1 MRNKRYYLKALVT
14 LIAASMLLPLLLSSC
29 SLFTNKIAEAVVRI
43 YADNVVGQGIIV
55 DKNGYVVTSSHS
67 VRGSQSIYIELK
79 SGERYEGKILCFN
92 QAKDVAVIKMLGS
105 FPVLQALIMGD
116 SDIVQQNDEVTV
128 TRYLTGTKNVMTSK
142 GTVIALSKTNGANYL
157 QTNAALDVEAAGGAL
172 LNKSGE
178 LIGVMS
184 WNYGQPGREGFALA
198 SNDVAS
204 IVAQAQEAEADP
216 LAIVS
221 IEAPQVTNFSA
232 IFSWKT
238 NRPATG
244 QVEYGLQAGV
254 YVFKTSEDT
263 ALLAV
268 HGYVADNLQ
277 PGVTYHFRA
286 KSVDAC
292 GNEAVSQDNS
302 FTTSMTA
309 PAGKLAIVNVNVFN
323 IASSGMSV
331 RWITNSPASST
342 VYYSTDKA
350 GKQQVKTDSNLVY
363 EHEVR
368 IDGLSPETRYFISV
382 KSDTKS
388 ESAQAEASTITTPSN
403 ALVCCKVFCRIPD
416 FDFQSPQGGNITN
429 GDISGKET
437 IIVFVT
443 TSCSTCMQQALFLND
458 YSKSNPGSDIKMLL
472 VASNEKMS
480 EVTKWAK
487 KYDIT
492 VPVYLDV
499 NGDLV
504 NTCKL
509 RTIPSWLILDSGSII
524 KYYKSGGFG
533 SRPEMEGALKQN
545 L

>member
-1 MRNKRYYLKALVT
+1 MRNKRFCPRALVT
-14 LIAASMLLPLLLSSC
+14 LIAASMLLLLLLSSC
-29 SLFTNKIAEAVVRI
+29 SLFTNKTAESVVRI
-43 YADNVVGQGIIV
+43 YADNIVGQGIMV
-55 DKNGYVVTSSHS
+55 DKSGYVVTSSHS
-67 VRGSQSIYIELK
+67 VRGSQSIYVELK
-79 SGERYEGKILCFN
+79 SGERYEGKILCLD
-92 QAKDVAVIKMLGS
+92 QAKDVAVIKMHGS
-105 FPVLQALIMGD
+105 LPVLQAFVMGD
-116 SDIVQQNDEVTV
+116 SDIVQQNDEVSAV
-128 TRYLTGTKNVMTSK
+128 RYLTGTKNLMTSK
-142 GTVIALSKTNGANYL
+142 GTVTALSKTNGANYL

-172 LNKSGE
+172 LNKAGE
-178 LIGVMS
+178 LIGIMS

-198 SNDVAS
+198 SNDLAS

-221 IEAPQVTNFSA
+221 IEAPQMTNFSA
-232 IFSWKT
+232 ILSWKT

-254 YVFKTSEDT
+254 YVFKTTEDA

-268 HGYVADNLQ
+268 HGYVVDNLQ

-286 KSVDAC
+286 KSIDAC

-323 IASSGMSV
+323 ISSSGMSV
-331 RWITNSPASST
+331 RWITNSPANST

-368 IDGLSPETRYFISV
+368 IDGLSTETRYFISV

-388 ESAQAEASTITTPSN
+388 ESAQVEASTITTPSN

-458 YSKSNPGSDIKMLL
+458 YSKNNPGSDIKMLL

-480 EVTKWAK
+480 EVTK
-487 KYDIT
+487 
-492 VPVYLDV
+492 
-499 NGDLV
+499 
-504 NTCKL
+504 
-509 RTIPSWLILDSGSII
+509 
-524 KYYKSGGFG
+524 
-533 SRPEMEGALKQN
+533 
-545 L
+545 

>member
-1 MRNKRYYLKALVT
+1 M
-14 LIAASMLLPLLLSSC
+14 
-29 SLFTNKIAEAVVRI
+29 RI
-43 YADNVVGQGIIV
+43 YADNVAGQGIII
-55 DKNGYVVTSSHS
+55 DQTGYVVTSSHS
-67 VRGSQSIYIELK
+67 IRGSQSIYIELK

-92 QAKDVAVIKMLGS
+92 QANDIAVIRMQGKFS
-105 FPVLQALIMGD
+105 VLQAVIMGD
-116 SDIVQQNDEVTV
+116 SDLVQQYDEVSV
-128 TRYLTGTKNVMTSK
+128 SRYLTGSKNLTTSK
-142 GTVIALSKTNGANYL
+142 GTITALPKSDGVNYI

-172 LNKSGE
+172 LNKTGE

-184 WNYGQPGREGFALA
+184 WNYGQSGREGYALT
-198 SNDVAS
+198 SNEVAS
-204 IVAQAQEAEADP
+204 IIARAQEVEANP

-221 IEAPQVTNFSA
+221 IEAPSVTNTSA
-232 IFSWKT
+232 ILSWKT

-244 QVEYGLQAGV
+244 QVEYGLQTGV
-254 YVFKTSEDT
+254 YAFKTKEDT
-263 ALLAV
+263 TLLAI
-268 HGYVADNLQ
+268 HGSVVDNLE
-277 PGVTYHFRA
+277 PGITYHFRT

-292 GNEAVSQDNS
+292 GNEVISQDNS
-302 FTTSMTA
+302 FTTAVTSA
-309 PAGKLAIVNVNVFN
+309 AGKLTIVNINVFN
-323 IASSGMSV
+323 IDSSAASV
-331 RWITNSPASST
+331 RWITNKAASST

-350 GKQQVKTDSNLVY
+350 GKQQVKTDSNLVK

-368 IDGLSPETRYFISV
+368 IEGLNELTRYFINV
-382 KSDTKS
+382 RSDAKD
-388 ESAQAEASTITTPSN
+388 ESAQAEASTVTTPSS
-403 ALVCCKVFCRIPD
+403 APACCKVFCRIPD
-416 FDFQSPQGGNITN
+416 FDFQSSQGGNITN

-443 TSCSTCMQQALFLND
+443 TSCSICMQQALFLND
-458 YSKSNPGSDIKMLL
+458 YSKSNPNSDIKMLL

-480 EVTKWAK
+480 EVTKWVK

-533 SRPEMEGALKQN
+533 SKPEMEGALKQN